1 MIDRK
6 RFALNRIACPKLS
19 LDQFFALAKRAGIGQ
34 VELRNDLG
42 SGSVTDGL
50 PPKQVSDLAAKHGV
64 RIATIN
70 ALQKF
75 NLEAVRPR
83 ALDELKQLIDVAIQL
98 KCPAIVLCPNNDTA
112 DQRPPAQMF
121 GETASALRDFQA
133 LFEDNDMIGMVEP
146 LGFAESSLRSGAD
159 AMRVIAES
167 NSAAYRIVHDTF
179 HHALGT
185 DTQDLLR
192 FSDYAH
198 RVGLIHV
205 SGVESDEPFS
215 VYRDPHRVLLSADDN
230 LRSREQIQALTNAG
244 CRAPISFEPFAPEV
258 QALDADAL
266 VAALEKSIA
275 FLA

>member
-1 MIDRK
+1 MIDKK
-6 RFALNRIACPKLS
+6 RFSLNRIACPKLS
-19 LDQFFALAKRAGIGQ
+19 LDQFFGLAKRVGIGQ

-42 SGSVTDGL
+42 NGSVTDGL
-50 PPKQVSDLAAKHGV
+50 PPKQVADLAAKHGV
-64 RIATIN
+64 KIITIN

-75 NLEAVRPR
+75 NLEAVRPQV
-83 ALDELKQLIDVAIQL
+83 LEELKRLIDVAMQL

-121 GETASALRDFQA
+121 SETASALHDYQA
-133 LFEDNDMIGMVEP
+133 LFEDNDVIGLAEP
-146 LGFAESSLRSGAD
+146 LGFAESSLRSGAE
-159 AMRVIAES
+159 AMRAIAES
-167 NSAAYRIVHDTF
+167 GSAAYRIVHDTF

-192 FSDYAH
+192 LSDYAH

-215 VYRDPHRVLLSADDN
+215 SYRDPHRVLLSADDN
-230 LRSREQIQALTNAG
+230 LRSREQIHALTNAG
-244 CRAPISFEPFAPEV
+244 CRAPISFEPFAAEV
-258 QALDADAL
+258 QALEPDAL

-275 FLA
+275 AIV